1 MHEQWYGPCGHPIT
15 NIGTVGCA
23 LCLAQTPWIGPGKI
37 VPPKDPEYYKFVKQG
52 LGKKWK
58 EK

>member
-1 MHEQWYGPCGHPIT
+1 MHENWYGPCGHPIT
-15 NIGTVGCA
+15 NIGREGCA
-23 LCLAQTPWIGPGKI
+23 LCLAQTPWTVGKI